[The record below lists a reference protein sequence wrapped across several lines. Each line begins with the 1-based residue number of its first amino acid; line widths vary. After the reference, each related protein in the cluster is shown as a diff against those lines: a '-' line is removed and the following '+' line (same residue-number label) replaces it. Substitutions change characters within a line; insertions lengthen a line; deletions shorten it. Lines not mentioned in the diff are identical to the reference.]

1 MSGTVREAR
10 LQTVT
15 ARARLK
21 RGRQP
26 HWRALNVSAGRA
38 HLGYQRKS
46 SNVSGRWLLRRYSD
60 GRYSVEALGRADDG
74 DGGLTF
80 EQAEALAQAR
90 TGAAPTSRLTV
101 RRAMAA
107 YVEYLEAQGKPTA
120 GVIGRVAIHVLPC
133 LGDVEVDQLTAATIR
148 RWLAD
153 LARAPAMLRSPAQG
167 RANLRHHDPADDEAV
182 RRRRNSANR
191 VLSILK
197 AGLNHAYN
205 EGLVNSNA
213 AWGRRVRPFAEANA
227 ARLRYLTVDE
237 ATRLLNACEPDLRL
251 LVRGALETG
260 ARLSELLRLRTEDFN
275 ADAGTIHVR
284 RSKSGRERHVVLTAD
299 GIAFFASLVLGRTGQ
314 MFVRADGHPWGR
326 TAQQFPLRRACAA
339 ARLEPPITFHG
350 LRHSWASL
358 AVQGG
363 VPLPVVAQN
372 LGHINSAITEK
383 HYAHLAPSY
392 VADAI
397 RAGAPRFGAVAAGGV
412 LPLRPRRN

>member
-1 MSGTVREAR
+1 
-10 LQTVT
+10 
-15 ARARLK
+15 
-21 RGRQP
+21 
-26 HWRALNVSAGRA
+26 
-38 HLGYQRKS
+38 LGYQRKAAT
-46 SNVSGRWLLRRYSD
+46 VSGRWLLRCYRE
-60 GRYSVEALGRADDG
+60 GRYSVETLGRADDG
-74 DGGLTF
+74 DGDGMTF

-90 TGAAPTSRLTV
+90 TGAAPSSKLTV

-120 GVIGRVAIHVLPC
+120 GVAGRIACHVLPC

-153 LARAPAMLRSPAQG
+153 LARAPAMLRSSAQG
-167 RANLRHHDPADDEAV
+167 RANLRRHDPNDDEAV

-197 AGLNHAYN
+197 AGLNHAFH
-205 EGLVNSNA
+205 EGLVSSDA
-213 AWGRRVRPFAEANA
+213 AWGRRVRPFTEANA
-227 ARLRYLTVDE
+227 ARIRYLTVDE

-275 ADAGTIHVR
+275 PDAGTVHVR

-299 GIAFFASLVLGRTGQ
+299 GMAFFNSITVGRAGLI
-314 MFVRADGHPWGR
+314 FVRGDGQPWGR

-339 ARLEPPITFHG
+339 ARLEPPITMHG
-350 LRHSWASL
+350 LRHTWASL
-358 AVQGG
+358 AAMNG
-363 VPLPVVAQN
+363 VPLPVIAAN
-372 LGHINSAITEK
+372 LGHASSVITER
-383 HYAHLAPSY
+383 HYTHLAPTY
-392 VADAI
+392 LADTI